1 METARNAARQGGAY
15 GGDVARELEYRLAVV
30 TVWYITWPTA
40 KNWHTTPTTP
50 AGPGSQIQLLLR
62 EDNLVD
68 FQSSPHPCTTPVA
81 WSGFA
86 RAIPTTWTRPAPYSS
101 DGTGHMIHRAIW
113 GGYAMIE
120 KYVSESG
127 SPRVYCEE

>member
-1 METARNAARQGGAY
+1 METARNAARQGGAW

-68 FQSSPHPCTTPVA
+68 FQSSPHPCTSTQRNRNECKYR
-81 WSGFA
+81 A
-86 RAIPTTWTRPAPYSS
+86 RRRRW
-101 DGTGHMIHRAIW
+101 
-113 GGYAMIE
+113 
-120 KYVSESG
+120 YVN
-127 SPRVYCEE
+127 